1 MGEGITILVRASRVS
16 LRRQHL
22 DKDLMGTR
30 EMTLGFPR
38 EMCFRNRQKQQE
50 RLKVGAAD
58 TLEEQPY
65 GSLTG
70 TG

>member
-50 RLKVGAAD
+50 GLKVGAAD
-58 TLEEQPY
+58 TLEERPY